1 MKLVNFFKAKVISVP
16 LSFFI
21 ILSLSMGNFFLCPVY
36 AQKNTDVIQEI
47 KIIGL
52 KTLTEEYVIN
62 KIRSRE
68 GRYLY
73 PSVVKADIK
82 DLYATGHFSMINFE
96 TEKRPGGITLTISV
110 QEKPI
115 LTEVSFSGNSKLKDH
130 VLKKVVGSTVGDPA
144 DEGKIKQDILAITG
158 KYIEKG
164 YPQVEIDYKL
174 DIKDET
180 NEAVLKIIIDEGRR
194 LKVKKIS
201 FEGVKAFKPKNLK
214 KIMQTKTESIWPL
227 NVIFKTGILEE
238 EKFAE
243 DLNQLQNYYH
253 YKGYLDASIKDV
265 KRNIVPDKNKIEV
278 VIVIEEGPTYNIGS
292 VEIVGNT
299 LFPTKSLEEL
309 LVSKPDT
316 VYSPEKMGKDTQSI
330 KDFYLNR
337 GYIEAY
343 IQNKVL
349 FNPKTE
355 KMDISFSLDEG
366 SLFHVNKID
375 IKGNYKTKDKVIRRE
390 LIVYPGEVFSGE
402 KIKTS
407 QKRLSNLG
415 YFEEVNIGVKDSD
428 NPDKKNLVFNLKEK
442 KTGALSFGA
451 GFSSIDSLVGFAE
464 ISQSNFDLF
473 NFKNF
478 QGAGQKFRIRF
489 EGGSERVNFLLSFVE
504 PYFLDRKIMFGFDTF
519 VDKSEYLS
527 DDYDEERF
535 GVNFRLAKQIG
546 VFNRGEVILTLENVE
561 IKVDDN
567 ASPELQEEKGDY
579 DVAAVTF
586 KFSRDTRNTI
596 IFPSQGGKIVAKL
609 KLSGGTEN
617 YVRFDITSSRY
628 FAPFSM
634 FPDHVLHLRTGAGF
648 VSAMSGGRVPIFD
661 RMFLGGSNT
670 VRGFEYREI
679 SPKDVYD
686 EPLGDEKMSF
696 LSLEYLFP
704 IVDRVKG
711 AAFIDTGNVSDD
723 LDDLIFDRNVGV
735 GLGIRLNLPI
745 GPIKLDYGFPIV
757 TNDLTEDD
765 AKPRFHF
772 NMGTSF

>member
-1 MKLVNFFKAKVISVP
+1 MKLVGFFKTKVISASVS
-16 LSFFI
+16 LFMV
-21 ILSLSMGNFFLCPVY
+21 LSLFINNFFVLPVY
-36 AQKNTDVIQEI
+36 AQRNEDVIQEI
-47 KIIGL
+47 KIVGL
-52 KTLTEEYVIN
+52 KTLTEEYVVN

-68 GRYLY
+68 GRYFY

-96 TEKRPGGITLTISV
+96 TDKHPGGITLTITV

-115 LTEVSFSGNSKLKDH
+115 LTQVIFTGNSKLKDNA
-130 VLKKVVGSTVGDPA
+130 LKKVTQSTVGEPA

-174 DIKDET
+174 DIKDDT
-180 NEAVLKIIIDEGRR
+180 NEASLKIIIDEGKR

-201 FEGVKAFKPKNLK
+201 FEGVKAFKPNMLK
-214 KIMQTKTESIWPL
+214 RIMKTKTESIWPL
-227 NVIFKTGILEE
+227 NVLLKTGIMNEE
-238 EKFAE
+238 QFAE
-243 DLNQLQNYYH
+243 DLSQIQNFYH

-265 KRNIVPDKNKIEV
+265 KRNVFPDKNKIEI
-278 VIVIEEGPTYNIGS
+278 VIVVEEGPTYNVGS
-292 VEIVGNT
+292 VEIMGNT
-299 LFPTKSLEEL
+299 LFPTRSLEEL

-316 VYSPEKMGKDTQSI
+316 MYSPERLGMDSQAI
-330 KDFYLNR
+330 KEFYLNR
-337 GYIEAY
+337 GYIEARVD
-343 IQNKVL
+343 NKVL
-349 FNPKTE
+349 FNPQTQ
-355 KMDISFSLDEG
+355 KMDISFALLEG
-366 SLFHVNKID
+366 NLFHVNKID
-375 IKGNYKTKDKVIRRE
+375 IRGNFKTKDKVIRRE
-390 LIVYPGEVFSGE
+390 LIVYPGEVFNGE

-428 NPDKKNLVFNLKEK
+428 DPEKKNLVFNLKEK

-464 ISQSNFDLF
+464 VSQSNFDLF

-489 EGGSERVNFLLSFVE
+489 EGGDKRVNFLISFVE
-504 PYFLDRKIMFGFDTF
+504 PYLFDKRILFGFDAF

-527 DDYDEERF
+527 DDYDEERM
-535 GVNFRLAKQIG
+535 GVSFRLGKQLG
-546 VFNRGEVILTLENVE
+546 VFNRGEVILTLENID
-561 IKVDDN
+561 IKVDDQ
-567 ASPELQEEKGDY
+567 ASPELLEEKGDY
-579 DVAAVTF
+579 DQVSVAF
-586 KFSRDTRNTI
+586 KFVRDTRNQI
-596 IFPSQGGKIVAKL
+596 IFPSSGGKIVALFKM
-609 KLSGGTEN
+609 SGGTEN
-617 YVRFDITSSRY
+617 YVRCDITHSRY
-628 FAPFSM
+628 FAPFSA
-634 FPDHVLHLRTGAGF
+634 FPDHVLHLKGGAGF
-648 VSAMSGGRVPIFD
+648 TSSFSGGRVPIFD

-686 EPLGDEKMSF
+686 ESLGDKHMSF
-696 LSLEYLFP
+696 FSFEYLFP

-711 AAFIDTGNVSDD
+711 AAFIDTGNVADNFSDI
-723 LDDLIFDRNVGV
+723 LFDRNVGV

-757 TNDLTEDD
+757 TNDWTEDD